1 MAKKRYGRIILSWLF
16 AIIMMI
22 SNILPAF
29 ATGSADSQ
37 SLKIKVTVVNA
48 SDENQYLEGNGIT
61 LKSLFSSYEETKY
74 TDEKGSVEFTGLAL
88 ENTRSSTVIPYR
100 DGKSSP
106 PHTHT
111 IFLRIGVSRF
121 KKNLL
126 PRK

>member
-74 TDEKGSVEFTGLAL
+74 TDEKGSVEFTGLAPGKYQVIDSDPL
-88 ENTRSSTVIPYR
+88 PGWKKLTTPYTYDLSS
-100 DGKSSP
+100 DWSF
-106 PHTHT
+106 T
-111 IFLRIGVSRF
+111 IQKESLAD
-121 KKNLL
+121 
-126 PRK
+126 

>member
-74 TDEKGSVEFTGLAL
+74 TDEKGSVEFYRTCPWK
-88 ENTRSSTVIPYR
+88 IPGHR
-100 DGKSSP
+100 Q
-106 PHTHT
+106 
-111 IFLRIGVSRF
+111 
-121 KKNLL
+121 
-126 PRK
+126 